1 MTNPKRLVTKA
12 ASINVRWAATEQ
24 GPVTFDV
31 RYRSASPRSGFGDYV
46 DLAGPTEETSTRL
59 EADDGMTY
67 CFSARASDQAG
78 NASPWSG
85 ELCSVAPLDDRD
97 LAGAAQWTRRSGS
110 KFYRETLKLTRGA
123 DSSLI
128 ARDVRVRAIRVVV
141 QRCPG
146 CGRVAVFFNG
156 NRVDTIDLHA
166 GRTRNQRVVRS
177 ASFGRVRRGDISLVV
192 ISRDRPVKIDGLVLL
207 RKT

>member
-1 MTNPKRLVTKA
+1 
-12 ASINVRWAATEQ
+12 
-24 GPVTFDV
+24 
-31 RYRSASPRSGFGDYV
+31 
-46 DLAGPTEETSTRL
+46 
-59 EADDGMTY
+59 
-67 CFSARASDQAG
+67 
-78 NASPWSG
+78 
-85 ELCSVAPLDDRD
+85 
-97 LAGAAQWTRRSGS
+97 
-110 KFYRETLKLTRGA
+110 
-123 DSSLI
+123 
-128 ARDVRVRAIRVVV
+128 VRVRAIRVVV